1 LFVAYLHVGQEQ
13 STTVD
18 LYYEDVGSGT
28 PVVLIHGWPLS
39 GHAWEKQAPVL
50 RNSGFRVIT
59 YDRRG
64 FGASSHPA
72 SGYDCDTFTNDL
84 HVLLTTLD
92 LHDTVLV
99 GFAMGTGEVVRYLA
113 THGSERVSKAILLA
127 PLQPF
132 LLQTPDNPD
141 GMPGRIFDDIM
152 QAIVA
157 DRPAY
162 IMEYLNNCY
171 SVDLLG
177 GSRVSNDA
185 IHLSWTIAAGASAL
199 GTLESVTSWL
209 TDFRRDLPRLDVP
222 VLVVQGDQDRILPY
236 RHTGKRLLG
245 LIKTAQFVVI
255 EGGPHAIT
263 WTHAEEVNLA
273 LLDFLDR

>member
-1 LFVAYLHVGQEQ
+1 MAYLRVSQEH
-13 STTVD
+13 SSSVD

-28 PVVLIHGWPLS
+28 PVVLIHGWPSS
-39 GHAWEKQAPVL
+39 GQSWEKQIPILLNA
-50 RNSGFRVIT
+50 GFRVIT

-72 SGYDCDTFTNDL
+72 SGYDCDTFADDL

-92 LHDTVLV
+92 LHDVVLI

-113 THGSERVSKAILLA
+113 TYGSDRVSRAILLA

-141 GMPGRIFDDIM
+141 GMPGRFFDGIM

-162 IMEYLNNCY
+162 ISEFLKDCY
-171 SVDLLG
+171 NVDLLG
-177 GSRVSNDA
+177 GSRVSDDA
-185 IHLSWTIAAGASAL
+185 IHLSWTIAIRASAA
-199 GTLESVTSWL
+199 GTLESVTSCL
-209 TDFRRDLPRLDVP
+209 TDFRQDLPRLDVP

-236 RHTGKRLLG
+236 RYTGERLPG
-245 LIKTAQFVVI
+245 LIKKAQCVFIV
-255 EGGPHAIT
+255 GGPHAIT
-263 WTHAEEVNLA
+263 WTHAEEVNIA
-273 LLDFLDR
+273 LLDFLGR

>member
-1 LFVAYLHVGQEQ
+1 
-13 STTVD
+13 
-18 LYYEDVGSGT
+18 
-28 PVVLIHGWPLS
+28 VLIHGWPSS
-39 GHAWEKQAPVL
+39 GHAWEKQVPIL
-50 RNSGFRVIT
+50 RNAGFRVIT

-72 SGYDCDTFTNDL
+72 SGYDCDTFADDL

-92 LHDTVLV
+92 LHDTALI

-113 THGSERVSKAILLA
+113 THGSERVSRAILLA

-132 LLQTPDNPD
+132 LLQTPDNPG
-141 GMPGRIFDDIM
+141 GMPGRIFDGIM

-162 IMEYLNNCY
+162 ITEFLNNCY
-171 SVDLLG
+171 NVDLLG
-177 GSRVSNDA
+177 GSRVSDDA
-185 IHLSWTIAAGASAL
+185 IHLSWTVAVGASAT

-209 TDFRRDLPRLDVP
+209 TDFRHDLPRLDVP

-236 RHTGKRLLG
+236 RYTGERLPG
-245 LIKTAQFVVI
+245 LIKKAQFVVI

-263 WTHAEEVNLA
+263 WTHAEEVNFA
-273 LLDFLDR
+273 LLDFLGR

>member
-1 LFVAYLHVGQEQ
+1 MRAYLHVGLEQ
-13 STTVD
+13 STSVD

-28 PVVLIHGWPLS
+28 PVVLIHGWPSS
-39 GHAWEKQAPVL
+39 GHSWEKQVPIL
-50 RNSGFRVIT
+50 RNAGFRVIT

-72 SGYDCDTFTNDL
+72 SGYDCDTFAADL

-92 LHDTVLV
+92 LHDTVLI

-113 THGSERVSKAILLA
+113 TYGSDRVSRAILLA

-141 GMPGRIFDDIM
+141 GIPGRFFDGIM

-162 IMEYLNNCY
+162 ISEFFDYCY
-171 SVDLLG
+171 NVDHLG
-177 GSRVSNDA
+177 GSRVSDDA
-185 IHLSWTIAAGASAL
+185 IHLSWTVAVGASAT

-209 TDFRRDLPRLDVP
+209 TDFRHDLPRLDVP
-222 VLVVQGDQDRILPY
+222 VLVVQGDQDRVLPY
-236 RHTGKRLLG
+236 RYTGKRLLG
-245 LIKTAQFVVI
+245 LIKKAQFVVI
-255 EGGPHAIT
+255 EGGPHVIT

-273 LLDFLDR
+273 LLDFLSR